1 MYKSNLLVEWYDR
14 LTENVTTDID
24 IYLNEAKISEHPV
37 LELACGTG
45 RILMELLKNG
55 IETHGLDLSDEML
68 EICRKKLESESLS
81 TKLYQN
87 NMANFD
93 LSDKNYGMIFCSR
106 ASFQMLEN
114 LEDAYSALMNIYRHL
129 KEDGVF
135 ITDIFM
141 PWQGII
147 ENNRNIWVMG
157 PVAESGDQK
166 LICQSTN
173 NYDLENQ
180 KQHTIYKYELYES
193 SYLKETMLEE
203 YRMRWYGKEEFL
215 LMLEKTGFQDIE
227 IRRTNIFQGYDH
239 GFLVKA
245 WR

>member
-1 MYKSNLLVEWYDR
+1 MYTNNLLVEWYDR

-24 IYLNEAKISEHPV
+24 IYLNEARNVQPPV

-45 RILMELLKNG
+45 RILIEMLKNG
-55 IETHGLDLSDEML
+55 IETHGLDLSNDML
-68 EICRKKLESESLS
+68 EVCRKKLDAEGSS
-81 TKLYQN
+81 TKLYHN

-93 LSDKNYGMIFCSR
+93 LTDKNYGMIFCSR
-106 ASFQMLEN
+106 ASFQMLYS
-114 LEDAYSALMNIYRHL
+114 LEEAYSALKNIYAHL
-129 KEDGVF
+129 KEDGIF

-180 KQHTIYKYELYES
+180 KQHTVYKYELYES
-193 SYLKETMLEE
+193 SYLKKTMVED
-203 YRMRWYGKEEFL
+203 YHMRWYGKEEFR
-215 LMLEKTGFQDIE
+215 LMLEKIGFQDIE
-227 IRRTNIFQGYDH
+227 IKKTNIFQSYDH
-239 GFLVKA
+239 GFLVRA